1 MVQVPQ
7 LSTHPTFVTQLWYGR
22 PVAVLFL
29 FIPRLGVGFRIRT
42 EERLRVTGFQ
52 DRRHQPLDQPDIGL
66 MDLDTAPDFEEV
78 LDGGGRIRVFSDTFH
93 GVHDIFAIL
102 LDLCYNGVDV
112 VLDRE

>member
-42 EERLRVTGFQ
+42 EERLRVTDFQ
-52 DRRHQPLDQPDIGL
+52 DRRHQPLDQPDIRL
-66 MDLDTAPDFEEV
+66 NDDRFE
-78 LDGGGRIRVFSDTFH
+78 H
-93 GVHDIFAIL
+93 GPLTVKKHFLIALF
-102 LDLCYNGVDV
+102 
-112 VLDRE
+112 

>member
-1 MVQVPQ
+1 MGQVPQ

-52 DRRHQPLDQPDIGL
+52 DRRHQPLDQPDIRL
-66 MDLDTAPDFEEV
+66 SDNRFE
-78 LDGGGRIRVFSDTFH
+78 H
-93 GVHDIFAIL
+93 GPLTVKKHFLITPL
-102 LDLCYNGVDV
+102 
-112 VLDRE
+112 